1 MNSNNRMK
9 KSPLSALLLAASM
22 LVPSLASAQ
31 EAAGR
36 VLIAV
41 GNVTVVRGAERIA
54 AQRGT
59 EVRTGDTIQ
68 VGAQSNTQLR
78 LTDDSIISLRP
89 DTTFRLT
96 EYAFAGKKPE
106 EQRAF
111 YNLVAGGVRTVT
123 GAIGKLRQDNY
134 GMKTDTAT
142 IGIRGTHFS
151 LVECNNSCRNPDG
164 SAAPNGTY
172 GGVTDGRISVSNQA
186 GETVFGSDQF
196 FQVASA
202 TSAPQQLIAPPQFL
216 RDTLE
221 GRSRNQR
228 PAGAPVQAATPSTTT
243 QVSGTQVASAGSD
256 LSGVLAPT
264 GSGAG
269 TSDSGL
275 GASVTT
281 TTAPVVLAT
290 NVFQA
295 TTEASTTGPAAVLQ
309 PTSTGTVFYRLQG
322 PFNIP
327 VSCSTPPCKAVVAG
341 DVTLGVNL
349 ALQRAGLTANLQS
362 SGGDRL
368 NVASPSAAS
377 GFPISVSNGQ
387 VTFSGTFNLA
397 DFPQNQG
404 AFRCATCGPGNTPGF
419 VQFISVAGT
428 ISGNIASIKLT
439 AADSTETFSIP
450 LSLALTTPPNNFV
463 AANATPRQAGGVDAR
478 SNAFWGVQVDPQG
491 RLLGAGPTVG
501 GPLSA
506 VGTALNT
513 INGSA
518 PTAGNLVWGN
528 WSGAGSQITDSNYAS
543 FTTGSTAFEPWITGT
558 APNTLPPSLGTL
570 TYTPVGNFM
579 QGTGVLNSASLTADF
594 VARSLNLAMNAT
606 NPSAGNT
613 FQMNATT
620 GFSTISGRF
629 SAGFNTVT
637 CAGPCGGASGATPS
651 GSFGGFFAGPN
662 AEGAGLVFSTG
673 FGTGGTGVTGVV
685 GFKR

>member
-1 MNSNNRMK
+1 MNSNNRIK
-9 KSPLSALLLAASM
+9 VSLARLLISASLLVPPLAA
-22 LVPSLASAQ
+22 AQ

-36 VLIAV
+36 VLVAV
-41 GNVTVVRGAERIA
+41 GSVTVVRGAERIA

-68 VGAQSNTQLR
+68 VGAQSNTQVR

-134 GMKTDTAT
+134 GMKTETAT

-172 GGVTDGRISVSNQA
+172 GGVTDGRIAVSNQA
-186 GETVFGSDQF
+186 GVTVFGSDQF

-221 GRSRNQR
+221 GRARNQR
-228 PAGAPVQAATPSTTT
+228 PAGSPPSGGATTTT
-243 QVSGTQVASAGSD
+243 QASSSTQVASAGSD

-264 GSGAG
+264 GAGAG

-275 GASVTT
+275 AASVTT
-281 TTAPVVLAT
+281 TTAPVVLST

-309 PTSTGTVFYRLQG
+309 PSSTGTVFYRVQG

-327 VSCSTPPCKAVVAG
+327 ISCSSPPCSTLVAG
-341 DVTLGVNL
+341 DVTLAVNL
-349 ALQRAGLTANLQS
+349 SLQRAALAANLQAAD
-362 SGGDRL
+362 GGRANL
-368 NVASPSAAS
+368 GSPSAAS
-377 GFPISVSNGQ
+377 GFPISISNGQ
-387 VTFSGTFNLA
+387 VTFSGTFKLS
-397 DFPQNQG
+397 DFPQNTG
-404 AFRCATCGPGNTPGF
+404 AFRCSDCGPGNTPGF
-419 VQFISVAGT
+419 VQSISLDGT
-428 ISGNIASIKLT
+428 ISNGVATVKITGIDNSG
-439 AADSTETFSIP
+439 TFSIP
-450 LSLALTTPPNNFV
+450 LTLSLATPPNNFV
-463 AANATPRQAGGVDAR
+463 GAVATPRQAGGVDAR
-478 SNAFWGVQVDPQG
+478 SFAFWNVQVDPQG
-491 RLLGAGPTVG
+491 KLLGAGPSVG

-506 VGTALNT
+506 VGTATNT
-513 INGSA
+513 IRGSA

-528 WSGAGSQITDSNYAS
+528 WSGAGSQITDFNYTS
-543 FTTGSTAFEPWITGT
+543 FTTNTNAFEPWITGT

-594 VARSLNLAMNAT
+594 VARSLSLAMNAT
-606 NPSAGNT
+606 NPTAGNT

-620 GFSTISGRF
+620 GFSTLNGRF

-637 CAGPCGGASGATPS
+637 CAGPCNSGQTPTGA
-651 GSFGGFFAGPN
+651 FGGFFAGPN
-662 AEGAGLVFSTG
+662 AEGAGLVFTAG
-673 FGTGGTGVTGVV
+673 FGTGGTGVTGVAA
-685 GFKR
+685 FKR